1 MKKFIFIFLFS
12 VALLVLVTAFIWLTK
27 ADMKAARS
35 IYETFQGWS
44 AVENLPWSIV
54 YTYAP
59 FPGLVLAGGALF
71 VFVAGFFEQI
81 LRPYRK
87 QAAFLVLMLV
97 LGPGLLVNVILKDN
111 MGRARPTDII
121 EFGGSYQYSEPWQ
134 YGVSPNQ
141 KSFPSGHASIAFY
154 MMAPWFI
161 YRNRHKKLGLIFLG
175 FGLSFGALV
184 GYSRMVQGGHYLSDV
199 LWAGGLVYLCGL
211 VLSWVLYPALQ
222 PVSIPPPLNPHFSQE
237 SSQTADKC
245 CGYS

>member
-1 MKKFIFIFLFS
+1 MKKFILDFLFP
-12 VALLVLVTAFIWLTK
+12 VTLLVLATVLIWLTG

-44 AVENLPWSIV
+44 AVESLPWSIV

-71 VFVAGFFEQI
+71 VFVAGFIEQI
-81 LRPYRK
+81 LRPFRK
-87 QAAFLVLMLV
+87 QAVFLVLMLV
-97 LGPGLLVNVILKDN
+97 LGPGLLVNMILKDN

-121 EFGGSYQYSEPWQ
+121 EFSGNYQYSEPWQ
-134 YGVSPNQ
+134 YGVSPKQ

-184 GYSRMVQGGHYLSDV
+184 GYSRMVQGGHFLSDA
-199 LWAGGLVYLCGL
+199 LWAGGMMYLCGV
-211 VLSWVLYPALQ
+211 VLSWVLDPALKPASQ
-222 PVSIPPPLNPHFSQE
+222 VLVRGRACTFSA
-237 SSQTADKC
+237 SR
-245 CGYS
+245 

>member
-1 MKKFIFIFLFS
+1 MWNDVKKFIIDFLFP
-12 VALLVLVTAFIWLTK
+12 ATLLVPATALIWLTGS
-27 ADMKAARS
+27 DMKAARS

-59 FPGLVLAGGALF
+59 FPGLVLGGGALF
-71 VFVAGFFEQI
+71 VFAAGFFEQI
-81 LRPYRK
+81 LRPCRK

-134 YGVSPNQ
+134 YGVSPKQ

-154 MMAPWFI
+154 MMSPWFI
-161 YRNRHKKLGLIFLG
+161 YRRRQKKMAMFFLG
-175 FGLSFGALV
+175 FGLSFGVLV
-184 GYSRMVQGGHYLSDV
+184 GYSRMLQGGHFLSDI
-199 LWAGGLVYLCGL
+199 LWAGGLVYLCG
-211 VLSWVLYPALQ
+211 VILSWVLDPALQ
-222 PVSIPPPLNPHFSQE
+222 PVSQVLARGRACAFSA
-237 SSQTADKC
+237 S
-245 CGYS
+245 G